1 MGDTYTLHVHARS
14 NRQATLQATYRRHEQ
29 EKKREYDQRV
39 REIEHSTFTPLVL
52 SVSGGMG
59 RSATTFYKRLAGM
72 ICEKKDTSYSKTIGL
87 IRCKLSFS
95 LLRSTIMAIR
105 GARSSIKHGALREP
119 ISLQSAEGHLQT
131 TDV

>member
-1 MGDTYTLHVHARS
+1 MRKQSIPGPSSVRPGIEARLIVLIL
-14 NRQATLQATYRRHEQ
+14 A
-29 EKKREYDQRV
+29 REYKKWEMIAV
-39 REIEHSTFTPLVL
+39 ISLLKKVL
-52 SVSGGMG
+52 NPQMG
-59 RSATTFYKRLAGM
+59 VQKISRM

-105 GARSSIKHGALREP
+105 GARSSHLTP

>member
-1 MGDTYTLHVHARS
+1 MLRLMVLGGGRFERAFFDVRVFNPCARS
-14 NRQATLQATYRRHEQ
+14 NRQATLQATYRR
-29 EKKREYDQRV
+29 QRV

-52 SVSGGMG
+52 SASGGMG

-95 LLRSTIMAIR
+95 LLRSTIMV
-105 GARSSIKHGALREP
+105 SSGGP
-119 ISLQSAEGHLQT
+119 G
-131 TDV
+131 VFN